1 MRGTSLLLC
10 LSAAVPLSLPGPTVV
25 ASGALSPRIANY
37 AIAVNLD
44 TDKKLLTAHE
54 RITWHNPADVAVG
67 DLQFHLYLNAFRGP
81 SSTLAKESGGLFRG
95 ETLKEEDAGWVEID
109 SLRTAEGVNLREG
122 LEFIQPDDTNHA
134 DRTVARVPLPRPV
147 PPHGTIVLDLTFR
160 SKLPRVVER
169 SGFWNDFFFVGQW
182 FPKLG
187 VFEVP
192 GQRFA
197 TRPGWNCHQYHANT
211 EFYADFGVYDVDIT
225 LPSKF
230 IVGSSGALVR
240 EVEHGD
246 GTKTVSCHAEDI
258 HDFAWSAS
266 PRFVV
271 LTSSWHGVAIRALVQ
286 PEHLSAGARY
296 LASLK
301 GALQYFDDHVG
312 PYPYPTFTII
322 DPPHGAEAAGGM
334 EYPTL
339 VTVETFKVAEPC
351 TRFPE
356 IVTVHEFGHN
366 YWYGM
371 VANNEFEEGWM
382 DEGINQ
388 YYEMRIMDYLYGSST
403 SAVAAW
409 GVNIGD
415 TEFDRFSYTS
425 MDNPSIAPIS
435 TPTWELPRRGG
446 SAITYFKTATVMQT
460 LDGLLGRAVMD
471 SIMKTYF
478 QRWRFRHPCR
488 RDFVAVFN
496 ELAPALTD
504 KRYGPDMNWFFHE
517 TLDSTGICDYELT
530 ALYSFPNEE
539 QDSSKDRY
547 TTVVLASRLGEVATP
562 VEIEVT
568 FTDGSTARQQWSGQ
582 ERYTKLTFTS
592 PTRAVNAVI
601 DPDHRIALDVNV
613 LNNSR
618 VLDPSSSVV
627 NRYFTKVLFW
637 VQNLF
642 QMASL
647 F

>member
-10 LSAAVPLSLPGPTVV
+10 LSAAVPLSLPGTTAV

-37 AIAVNLD
+37 AIVVNLD

-435 TPTWELPRRGG
+435 TPTWKLPRRGG

-547 TTVVLASRLGEVATP
+547 TTVVLASRLGEFATP

>member
-435 TPTWELPRRGG
+435 TPTWKLPRRGG

-618 VLDPSSSVV
+618 ALDPSSSVV

>member
-301 GALQYFDDHVG
+301 GALQYFDGHVG
-312 PYPYPTFTII
+312 LYPYPTFTII

-460 LDGLLGRAVMD
+460 LDGLLGRVVMD

-539 QDSSKDRY
+539 EDSSKDRY

-618 VLDPSSSVV
+618 ALDPSSSVV

>member
-435 TPTWELPRRGG
+435 TPTWKLPRRGG

-460 LDGLLGRAVMD
+460 LDGLLGRVVMD

-517 TLDSTGICDYELT
+517 TMDSTGICDYELT